1 MKRLIAATIA
11 ACLATP
17 VLAWGPREQ
26 GALAGVVGTI
36 LFQHVTRDTHGRIH
50 QPYPVYSHPPVV
62 VHQPPQMVIGPSPYC
77 PPGTGYFGHEM
88 RTFTDQW
95 GRYWNTPVPICR

>member
-1 MKRLIAATIA
+1 MKRLIAATLA

-36 LFQHVTRDTHGRIH
+36 LFQHVTRDGRIH
-50 QPYPVYSHPPVV
+50 QPYPVYGYPPVV
-62 VHQPPQMVIGPSPYC
+62 VHQPQMVIGPSPYC